1 MADENNNQQNNQQGA
16 NNNQQEKTF
25 TQAEVDAL
33 IDRRFAQ
40 VMKGVPSKDEL
51 AEFRAWKD
59 GKPNNDAEMQT
70 LRNDLA
76 AANEKLTQYER
87 EKLLIAKGVRSEDVD
102 YYSFKIGKMVDDKTT
117 FEQAMETFLKDNPVR
132 GVKINTSASFSGGEK
147 EPTANQTMNALIR
160 GAI

>member
-1 MADENNNQQNNQQGA
+1 MADENNNQQGTD
-16 NNNQQEKTF
+16 NNQQEKTF

-33 IDRRFAQ
+33 IGRRIAKLT
-40 VMKGVPSKDEL
+40 KGMPSDDEL
-51 AEFRAWKD
+51 SEFRAWKD
-59 GKPNNDAEMQT
+59 KKPNNDAEMQT

-87 EKLLIAKGVRSEDVD
+87 EALLTAKGVRKEDVD

-132 GVKINTSASFSGGEK
+132 GVKMNTSASFGGNEK
-147 EPTANQTMNALIR
+147 ELTANQTMNALIR
-160 GAI
+160 GAR